1 MTMIDANERLMKRI
15 NWTAAIYFGDSD
27 KILLGKVNLSKF
39 HIKDS
44 KSAFQQMERDLKN
57 LTELFSINLW
67 IHPPYLHNRITQN
80 ISIHH
85 RKLPRHH
92 KFDHNHIHGLDLDL
106 DEEISHEVCIE
117 MPGQLKH
124 I

>member
-1 MTMIDANERLMKRI
+1 MIDANERLMKRI

-85 RKLPRHH
+85 RSAKLASQI
-92 KFDHNHIHGLDLDL
+92 HIHDLDL

-117 MPGQLKH
+117 MPG
-124 I
+124 

>member
-80 ISIHH
+80 IDTNLIIFILLVLILMK
-85 RKLPRHH
+85 RLVMRYVLRCQG
-92 KFDHNHIHGLDLDL
+92 N
-106 DEEISHEVCIE
+106 
-117 MPGQLKH
+117 
-124 I
+124 